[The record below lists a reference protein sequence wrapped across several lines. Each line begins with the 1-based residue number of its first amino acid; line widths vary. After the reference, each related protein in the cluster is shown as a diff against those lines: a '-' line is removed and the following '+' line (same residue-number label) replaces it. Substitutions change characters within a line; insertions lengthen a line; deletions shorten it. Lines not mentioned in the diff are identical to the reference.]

1 MALRETLFPERHGPP
16 WQKIM
21 VVVSYALA
29 ITTLILTIVFTP
41 QYYDSRSDGIK
52 EVEEDAS
59 LNAQSEVAS
68 FV

>member
-1 MALRETLFPERHGPP
+1 MALRETLFPERHAPP

-21 VVVSYALA
+21 VVVSDALA
-29 ITTLILTIVFTP
+29 ITSLILTIVFTL

-52 EVEEDAS
+52 EVEEDAF
-59 LNAQSEVAS
+59 LKAKSEVAS

>member
-1 MALRETLFPERHGPP
+1 MALRETLFPERHAPP

-21 VVVSYALA
+21 VVVSDALA
-29 ITTLILTIVFTP
+29 ITSLILTIVFTL
-41 QYYDSRSDGIK
+41 QYCDSRSNGMK

-59 LNAQSEVAS
+59 LRAQSEVAS

>member
-1 MALRETLFPERHGPP
+1 MALRETLFPERHAPP
-16 WQKIM
+16 WQKIV

-29 ITTLILTIVFTP
+29 IASLILAVVFTL

-52 EVEEDAS
+52 EVEEDAF
-59 LNAQSEVAS
+59 LKAKSEVAS